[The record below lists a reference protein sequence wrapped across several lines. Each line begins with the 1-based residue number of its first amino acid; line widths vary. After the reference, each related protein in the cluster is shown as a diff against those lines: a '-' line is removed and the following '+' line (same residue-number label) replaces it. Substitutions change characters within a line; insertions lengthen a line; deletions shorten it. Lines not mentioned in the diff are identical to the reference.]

1 MHYSKAS
8 GPKSLQPSELSDP
21 SKTLVSLSAM
31 DDGNPGKNYEQ
42 QPHTRREDVG
52 DTRFM
57 KLHHLEKQ
65 SRENRDLLR
74 FIYQTTAKGHG
85 KGFPDWL
92 TSWKQCRVASVNCD
106 ANCLEG
112 RSYKESFSS

>member
-106 ANCLEG
+106 ASCLEG

>member
-1 MHYSKAS
+1 MHYSNAS

-21 SKTLVSLSAM
+21 SKTLVALVPWMMGTGAGTTSNS
-31 DDGNPGKNYEQ
+31 PQ
-42 QPHTRREDVG
+42 TRREDVG

-65 SRENRDLLR
+65 SRDNRDLLR

-92 TSWKQCRVASVNCD
+92 ASWKQCRLASVNCD

-112 RSYKESFSS
+112 RGYKESLSS